1 MPRIQNSYN
10 KKIFL
15 AFIIIFATIIF
26 SLFNIFTLILTCS
39 EYYCYYKKCHDY
51 NFDKKME
58 CFFDKTDDLLDWLI
72 LNIFSIGIYFSLIM
86 SILLMRLC
94 CKKIMHFYT
103 NYKNRNIDNNPNI
116 NKKNLNN
123 IFEPREIDNHDK
135 FSEELESEERD
146 PLLNV

>member
-10 KKIFL
+10 KKIFF

-39 EYYCYYKKCHDY
+39 EYYCYYKKCKKY
-51 NFDKKME
+51 NFHNKME
-58 CFFDKTDDLLDWLI
+58 YFFDKTDNLIDWIILD
-72 LNIFSIGIYFSLIM
+72 IFSLGIYFSLIM

-94 CKKIMHFYT
+94 YKKIMHFYT

-116 NKKNLNN
+116 NSKNLNN
-123 IFEPREIDNHDK
+123 IFEPRESENYE
-135 FSEELESEERD
+135 FTEELESEERD